1 MSEVFYAYHV
11 VTEKPM
17 HLGQHIVFDDNHH
30 SGVYQRVMDKLDI
43 VKDIYKAPQNY
54 ENTDLEHPVAVALRE
69 LALEEVRKS
78 KYPHYPSHMSCLYV
92 SETLQESVQWADYF
106 VSLGRPSFQIVKD
119 GKVVANVSVNRT
131 DMLINGTVLHFIQL
145 GTVMTDEAYRKQG
158 LIRRIMEEIDA
169 DYSDTTD
176 GFYLFGSDSVLDFYP
191 KFGFRQSK
199 EYLYSRAISNDGEFQ
214 FEQVIMDS
222 PVKWKL
228 LVDAMNRNVFHG
240 RFDMVGNNE
249 LIMFYVTKY
258 MQDSVYYHKPTDTYI
273 IADIEADRMFLHNI
287 FSSTIKYTCQLLP
300 LSGKA
305 IKKLTL
311 GFAPADTENYEI
323 SELHGEDC
331 TFFIKGN
338 ATDIIER
345 ERLRIPSLSHA

>member
-1 MSEVFYAYHV
+1 MCEVIKSYRNNAV
-11 VTEKPM
+11 
-17 HLGQHIVFDDNHH
+17 LRH
-30 SGVYQRVMDKLDI
+30 SF
-43 VKDIYKAPQNY
+43 N
-54 ENTDLEHPVAVALRE
+54 E
-69 LALEEVRKS
+69 LAGKTFGLNFEDWYQNGFWGDNYNPYS
-78 KYPHYPSHMSCLYV
+78 
-92 SETLQESVQWADYF
+92 
-106 VSLGRPSFQIVKD
+106 IVKD
-119 GKVVANVSVNRT
+119 GKVVANVSVNKT
-131 DMLINGTVLHFIQL
+131 SMLANGTVYHFIQL
-145 GTVMTDEAYRKQG
+145 GTVMTDEAYRNQG

-169 DYSDTTD
+169 DYGDTTD

-191 KFGFRQSK
+191 KFGFRKSK
-199 EYLYSRAISNDGEFQ
+199 EYLYSREISNDGDFQ

-240 RFDMVGNNE
+240 RFVMVGNNE

-258 MQDSVYYHKPTDTYI
+258 MQHSVYYHQSTDTYI
-273 IADIEADRMFLHNI
+273 IADIEEDSMFLHNI
-287 FSSTIKYTCQLLP
+287 FSSTINSTGQLLP
-300 LSGKA
+300 LLGKD

-311 GFAPADTENYEI
+311 GFAPADTEGYDIAEF
-323 SELHGEDC
+323 HGEDC